1 MTPSRG
7 LGPQLGGANLFLVRP
22 DLDPTGEQSGLI
34 DERDVGL
41 VGVVVVVRGSARDG
55 KSTATLA
62 SGDSFDRVRADLE
75 YLIADGPVVATDIST
90 VIDAGR
96 AVELKA
102 AHAANLSELLTQAR
116 NRFSHN
122 PDAIARA
129 LGVSHQSRVTSADD
143 VSQDSIA
150 LPITLV
156 NSFIESLS
164 TQLTFLEHLKEAQA
178 ASTNTHVT
186 LETATGPLQYTL
198 PLSLPDTYSSTEVS
212 EILSPTGKGHRT
224 IAQNRRR
231 ANELL
236 GLKIG
241 GRFRYPKFQIDPT
254 KHEIRPVVAHANRRL
269 ESDADPWGTLD
280 WWFSKDEGLDSSRP
294 IDLLERNELSDALV
308 DFAIERAR
316 QGMD

>member
-1 MTPSRG
+1 MASPRG
-7 LGPQLGGANLFLVRP
+7 PGPRLGETNLFLVRP
-22 DLDPTGEQSGLI
+22 DLDPTGEQSGLS

-41 VGVVVVVRGSARDG
+41 LGVVVVVRGSAREG
-55 KSTATLA
+55 KSASMLA
-62 SGDSFDRVRADLE
+62 SGDPFHRLRSDLE

-90 VIDAGR
+90 VIDADQ
-96 AVELKA
+96 AVELKT

-116 NRFSHN
+116 NRFSHD
-122 PDAIARA
+122 PDSIARA
-129 LGVSHQSRVTSADD
+129 LVISHQSRGRSADD
-143 VSQDSIA
+143 AAQDSIA
-150 LPITLV
+150 LPITLL
-156 NSFIESLS
+156 NSFIESLNE
-164 TQLTFLEHLKEAQA
+164 QLTFLEHLKKAQTA
-178 ASTNTHVT
+178 TTHSHVA

-198 PLSLPDTYSSTEVS
+198 PLGLTDTYSSTEVS

-280 WWFSKDEGLDSSRP
+280 WWFSKDEGLNSSRP
-294 IDLLERNELSDALV
+294 IDLLHRNELTDEVV
-308 DFAIERAR
+308 DFAIERSR